1 MQSARSE
8 VGGWGG
14 VPTYATINQSVESIE
29 SSKRVMAEKRR
40 SSVGVEKTA
49 TACTRCVEMDM
60 GGCITS
66 RKIGVRHTTTPYLI
80 PAICHTETIIKQ
92 PQHDVCRNIELHT
105 TICDNI

>member
-49 TACTRCVEMDM
+49 TQHALGVWKWIW
-60 GGCITS
+60 GG
-66 RKIGVRHTTTPYLI
+66 
-80 PAICHTETIIKQ
+80 A
-92 PQHDVCRNIELHT
+92 LHQEK
-105 TICDNI
+105 